1 MGEGERTDALPVV
14 DNDGGAPHAA
24 SADGTDAAMAARAQG
39 SGFWSR
45 LVRFYSLTK
54 PRVLYA
60 NVLTTAAGFFLAS
73 AGNVDW
79 QLFLAV
85 CSGTTLVIGSAC
97 VLNNVLDRDIDQQM
111 ARTRKRATVTGDVSV
126 RSALVFSAVLF
137 VAGFAILVVWVNWPV
152 VAIGAAGFVFYVVL
166 YGMLSKRMSMHGT
179 LVGSISGATPVLAG
193 YVAVTG
199 SIDIAA
205 VIAFLMMFFWQE
217 PAFYAIAI
225 YRRHEYAR
233 AEVPVITVARGVG
246 FAKKQILIYA
256 VLYVFASLLL
266 QVFGYAGWV
275 YSAVMALSGALW
287 IGFAIR
293 GLRGTDDDQWA
304 RWMFRFSLVILFIL
318 CVMFVVGPI
327 LP

>member
-1 MGEGERTDALPVV
+1 MSQGERFDVLPVV
-14 DNDGGAPHAA
+14 ALDESAGETV
-24 SADGTDAAMAARAQG
+24 SADGTDAAMAARAHG
-39 SGFWSR
+39 GGVWAR
-45 LVRFYSLTK
+45 VVRFYSLTK

-73 AGNVDW
+73 AGNINWV
-79 QLFLAV
+79 LFLAV
-85 CSGTTLVIGSAC
+85 CSGTTFVIGSAC

-126 RSALVFSAVLF
+126 RSALVFSTLLF
-137 VAGFAILVVWVNWPV
+137 AAGFAILVAWVNWPV

-199 SIDIAA
+199 SIDIGAA
-205 VIAFLMMFFWQE
+205 IAFLMMFFWQE

-225 YRRHEYAR
+225 YRRHEYAS
-233 AEVPVITVARGVG
+233 AEVPVITVTRGVG
-246 FAKKQILIYA
+246 FAKRQILIYA
-256 VLYVFASLLL
+256 VLYVITSLLL
-266 QVFGYAGWV
+266 QVFGNVGWV
-275 YSAVMALSGALW
+275 YFAVMAVTGACW
-287 IGFAIR
+287 IGFAIS
-293 GLRGTDDDQWA
+293 GLRTADDDQWA
-304 RWMFRFSLVILFIL
+304 KRMFRFSLVILLVL
-318 CVMFVVGPI
+318 CIMFVVGPI